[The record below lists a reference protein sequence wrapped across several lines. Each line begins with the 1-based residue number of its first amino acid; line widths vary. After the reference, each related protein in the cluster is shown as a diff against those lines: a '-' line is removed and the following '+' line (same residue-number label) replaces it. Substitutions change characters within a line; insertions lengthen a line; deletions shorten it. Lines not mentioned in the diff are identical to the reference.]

1 MKRTPATSPP
11 VAVRKRTIEDDD
23 SHANRARADITVT
36 AGTAVTADTADAMP
50 DSLLLERKGCAQA
63 GNAAK
68 QRQRQ
73 GKAGGGVSEESR
85 RIMLSD

>member
-23 SHANRARADITVT
+23 SHANRARADIRVT
-36 AGTAVTADTADAMP
+36 AGTAVTADAMP
-50 DSLLLERKGCAQA
+50 DSLLLARKGCAQA

-73 GKAGGGVSEESR
+73 RKAGGGVSEESR